1 MKNPIRMVDEALMA
15 AADGLVQLAWDR
27 LEVRRIW
34 LILTALA
41 AQSIGAAAKG
51 QWVALGVFG
60 FVGLLEALASKRS
73 PKSLNAVLAAYRGGA
88 FPMTIRI
95 GLTAMW
101 AVDIVSAI
109 ATADGEKGWRAVA
122 ATSYVL
128 LTWTFTPEDPP
139 KRRREVKL
147 AAARGVA

>member
-60 FVGLLEALASKRS
+60 FVGLLEALAAKRP
-73 PKSLNAVLAAYRGGA
+73 PKSHNAAMASCRG
-88 FPMTIRI
+88 FSFFMVVRV

-122 ATSYVL
+122 ANAYIL
-128 LTWTFTPEDPP
+128 LSWTFAPEDPP